1 MRKQPDF
8 AYYEIIPSPDPAKG
22 ETEPIECFDGEGNRV
37 VGHYPYDI
45 VPKIHS
51 IILVQGDSKSPMSSR
66 LGKYVNWVSDYK
78 AFERDPKDGPLNGLS
93 GISTPL
99 KVIEYLIENGYLEQ
113 SEYVAIRDPNGEVI
127 SGVLWPNT
135 ECEAVASPGKKNPH
149 RKVLVPASPPQRDMF
164 LLLQSKDEPVVVS
177 KKLREELR
185 RKFGAAVGFS
195 GIGQASS

>member
-1 MRKQPDF
+1 MRERPDF
-8 AYYEIIPSPDPAKG
+8 KFYMITPSIDPAAG
-22 ETEPIECFDGEGNRV
+22 ERESVECVDSNGNRV
-37 VGHYPYDI
+37 VGHYSYDI
-45 VPKIHS
+45 VPKIHTIS
-51 IILVQGDSKSPMSSR
+51 LVQENERVPVDTK
-66 LGKYVNWVSDYK
+66 LGEYAKWVSDFG
-78 AFERDPKDGPLNGLS
+78 AFERDPDEGPLNGLF

-127 SGVLWPNT
+127 SGVLWPNA

-185 RKFGAAVGFS
+185 RRFGAAVGFS
-195 GIGQASS
+195 GIGQASG